1 MKKILV
7 VCATGTATAAV
18 VGQALGKALRAR
30 GLEAEISLCAIAEVQ
45 ASSAGQDL
53 IVSTTPISVQVA
65 APIVQTLAFLTGVE
79 VDAAVNKIVS
89 VLEGQG
95 AG

>member
-18 VGQALGKALRAR
+18 VGQALGTALRAR
-30 GLEAEISLCAIAEVQ
+30 GLEAEISLCAIADVQ
-45 ASSAGQDL
+45 ASSVGQDL
-53 IVSTTPISVQVA
+53 IVSTTPISVKVA
-65 APIVQTLAFLTGVE
+65 APVVQTLAFLTGVE
-79 VDAAVNKIVS
+79 VDAVVGKIVS
-89 VLEGQG
+89 VLQGQG